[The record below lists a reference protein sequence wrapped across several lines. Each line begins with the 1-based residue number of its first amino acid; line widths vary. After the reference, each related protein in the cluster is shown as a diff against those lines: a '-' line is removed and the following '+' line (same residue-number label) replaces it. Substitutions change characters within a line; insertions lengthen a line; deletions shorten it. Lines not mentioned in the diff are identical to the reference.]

1 MLILMRILSIIAF
14 VLLMTS
20 QALAAETFPAR
31 VVGVVDGDTLRV
43 SRKEGGTIELR
54 LYGIDCPETGQFH
67 IRFQSALRASF
78 TRSNSSLDLLS
89 IARVHEFI

>member
-1 MLILMRILSIIAF
+1 MRILSIIAF

-43 SRKEGGTIELR
+43 EQEGRGNRLR
-54 LYGIDCPETGQFH
+54 YACTG
-67 IRFQSALRASF
+67 
-78 TRSNSSLDLLS
+78 
-89 IARVHEFI
+89 